1 MFWIPGNKR
10 IRVFIPLV
18 AVVLVVI
25 SCAPATTP
33 PPVPTLTP
41 MTPAATS
48 TPTQLPIMPT
58 TTPTPVTPP
67 SPTSVPREAPAA
79 SSNLQ
84 TVWLYNPSGIRGDG
98 ISVDWQLSITMKNAG
113 ITKPPLAGQS
123 TGARVEMILAED
135 PYSAANKLF
144 YQRGWTDGLPIVP
157 PTDGPL
163 GEMLRGT
170 DLPSDY
176 VVASLDPMGGQA
188 TVEKIAVNAIMAGC
202 RPEYMPVLI
211 AAVEAIADPVFN
223 LAGVGTTT
231 NPDATMLI
239 INGPIAKQLD
249 INSGS
254 NALGRGWEA
263 NATIGRALH
272 LIEQNIGGSWPGVSD
287 VSSLG
292 SPFDYSMML
301 AENEAANPWQ
311 PLDVERGFAKDKNV
325 VTVVSAEGMQRVL
338 DIGVNGEGFLG
349 RVADYVSG
357 REGTHKNMLLVLT
370 PFTAQKLVTEG
381 WNKES
386 IRQYIN
392 DHARVS
398 LFRYKAKFT
407 GENPTGIVPDS
418 ILATLDSNG
427 MVQVPFIDQL
437 VILVAG
443 GVGEKDEL
451 IPLWSPPVSR
461 EIKLPP
467 NWNDLL
473 QQAKV

>member
-1 MFWIPGNKR
+1 M
-10 IRVFIPLV
+10 
-18 AVVLVVI
+18 
-25 SCAPATTP
+25 
-33 PPVPTLTP
+33 
-41 MTPAATS
+41 
-48 TPTQLPIMPT
+48 
-58 TTPTPVTPP
+58 
-67 SPTSVPREAPAA
+67 E
-79 SSNLQ
+79 
-84 TVWLYNPSGIRGDG
+84 D
-98 ISVDWQLSITMKNAG
+98 AG
-113 ITKPPLAGQS
+113 ITKPPLAGQATAS
-123 TGARVEMILAED
+123 RVEMILTEN
-135 PYSAANKLF
+135 PYPAANKLF

-170 DLPSDY
+170 DLPPGY
-176 VVASLDPMGGQA
+176 VVATLDPMGGQA

-223 LAGVGTTT
+223 LWGVGTTT
-231 NPDATMLI
+231 NPDVTMLI

-292 SPFDYSMML
+292 QPGDYSMML

-311 PLDVERGFAKDKNV
+311 PLHVERGFAKDKNV

-338 DIGVNGEGFLG
+338 DTGVNGEGFLG

-357 REGTHKNMLLVLT
+357 REVTHKNMLLVLT

-386 IRQYIN
+386 IRKYIN
-392 DHARVS
+392 DHARVP

-407 GENPTGIVPDS
+407 GEYPTGIVPDS
-418 ILATLDSNG
+418 ILATQDSNG
-427 MVQVPFIDQL
+427 MVQVPFINQL

-443 GVGEKDEL
+443 GVGEKNEL

-467 NWNDLL
+467 NWNELL
-473 QQAKV
+473 QQAKE